1 MMNERR
7 RDRAIEETRA
17 ATLKALQKVE
27 AAEQADAFTHSV
39 LTGTATRLMLINW
52 SGCLLA
58 AFAGCALF
66 HLLLG
71 S

>member
-1 MMNERR
+1 MNERR
-7 RDRAIEETRA
+7 RDRAIEQTHA
-17 ATLKALQKVE
+17 AACKVL
-27 AAEQADAFTHSV
+27 AQAERSAEADAFTHQV

-66 HLLLG
+66 HVMLG
-71 S
+71 R